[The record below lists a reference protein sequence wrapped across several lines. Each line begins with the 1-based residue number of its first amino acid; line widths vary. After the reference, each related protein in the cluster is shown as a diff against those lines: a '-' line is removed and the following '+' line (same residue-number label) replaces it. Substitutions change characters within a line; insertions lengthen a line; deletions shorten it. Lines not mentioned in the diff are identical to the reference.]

1 VTARGAATGVL
12 LAFLLAAL
20 VSACA
25 GSSANRKKEAEARI
39 QMGATYLE
47 QRNLPMAMREL
58 TRAAELDPGNPEADM
73 MLGMTYQARGESA
86 KAEEYLRKAIDARPD
101 YAEAHNNLGTV
112 LASQKRWGEAAREFE
127 AAAGN
132 VLYTTPERAYFNLAE
147 VERMRKDPMR
157 AEESYRRAL
166 RANNRYAPAYLGLA
180 ALMGERGEWGE
191 AESVLVRCVQLLPDY
206 APGWMEL
213 GRVRVRLKRP
223 GEAESDFNRVLA
235 VSSDPEL
242 RKQAAKYL
250 GMLKGDTP

>member
-1 VTARGAATGVL
+1 MTARGAASGFL

-20 VSACA
+20 VSGCA

-112 LASQKRWGEAAREFE
+112 LASQKRWDEAAREFE

-147 VERMRKDPMR
+147 VERMRKDPKR

-180 ALMGERGEWGE
+180 ALLGERGDWGE

-213 GRVRVRLKRP
+213 GRVHVRLNRP